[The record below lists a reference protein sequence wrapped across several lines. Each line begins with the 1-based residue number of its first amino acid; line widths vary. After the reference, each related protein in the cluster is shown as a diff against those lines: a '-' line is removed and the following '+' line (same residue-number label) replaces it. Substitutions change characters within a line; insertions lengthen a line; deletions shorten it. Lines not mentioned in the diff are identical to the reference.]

1 MTDKKFT
8 DEEIIE
14 ALDLCTQ
21 QNGSIPCYDCPCWND
36 DEQECKGIDYTAT
49 LNLIKRQKAE
59 IENAKAKIKICAEVI
74 ERQDAEIKRVKE
86 CPKCVYEY
94 DCEITEYCVQGSCS
108 NFKSVEQ
115 IKAEAYKEFAER
127 IKLSIKANV
136 VETLCNDVRGVY
148 KAEYVL
154 DDIDNLLKEMVG
166 EEE

>member
-1 MTDKKFT
+1 MTDKRLT

-21 QNGSIPCYDCPCWND
+21 QNGSIPCYDCQCWND

-49 LNLIKRQKAE
+49 LDLIKRQKAE
-59 IENAKAKIKICAEVI
+59 IDSAKAKIEICAEVI

-94 DCEITEYCVQGSCS
+94 DCEIKEYCVQGPCS
-108 NFKSVEQ
+108 NFKTVEQ

-127 IKLSIKANV
+127 IRECCNSNNELSADAWLSV
-136 VETLCNDVRGVY
+136 TT
-148 KAEYVL
+148 
-154 DDIDNLLKEMVG
+154 DINCVLKEMVG

>member
-59 IENAKAKIKICAEVI
+59 IERLKSANDEKFRQWDMLAEKTKTHYADLYNEAKDKL
-74 ERQDAEIKRVKE
+74 
-86 CPKCVYEY
+86 
-94 DCEITEYCVQGSCS
+94 
-108 NFKSVEQ
+108 
-115 IKAEAYKEFAER
+115 KAEAYKEFAER
-127 IKLSIKANV
+127 IRECCNSNDDLLADAWLSV
-136 VETLCNDVRGVY
+136 TT
-148 KAEYVL
+148 
-154 DDIDNLLKEMVG
+154 DINCVLKEMVG
-166 EEE
+166 EE

>member
-1 MTDKKFT
+1 MTDKKLT

-49 LNLIKRQKAE
+49 LDLIKRQKSE
-59 IENAKAKIKICAEVI
+59 IERLKSANDEKFRQWDMLAEKTKTHYANLYNEAKDKL
-74 ERQDAEIKRVKE
+74 
-86 CPKCVYEY
+86 
-94 DCEITEYCVQGSCS
+94 
-108 NFKSVEQ
+108 
-115 IKAEAYKEFAER
+115 KAEAYKEFAER

-166 EEE
+166 DEE